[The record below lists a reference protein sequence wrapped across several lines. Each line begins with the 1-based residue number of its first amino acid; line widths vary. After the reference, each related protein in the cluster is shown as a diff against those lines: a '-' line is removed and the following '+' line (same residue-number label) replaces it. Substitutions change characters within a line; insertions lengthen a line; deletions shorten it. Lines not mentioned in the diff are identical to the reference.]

1 MRVAVRLV
9 LGIRPAGH
17 SLDHGVRDL
26 GLAAV
31 TEPAS
36 LGMAPNVLLL
46 QGAAHVG
53 VVERVGQVA
62 QRVLP
67 NQALDARKKG
77 GTGRQPHGLMQHA
90 QISGWRQ
97 PDGHFHV
104 EQFDLLSFEG
114 QQLRDVVTQVL
125 GDRQPCVRGV
135 HGGNVEDAL
144 RALGV
149 GGGGQVGET
158 NSQRRDGMI

>member
-1 MRVAVRLV
+1 MRCSSWASSSSRTAKAFVHLASALVVWKIITSRL
-9 LGIRPAGH
+9 
-17 SLDHGVRDL
+17 D
-26 GLAAV
+26 
-31 TEPAS
+31 
-36 LGMAPNVLLL
+36 
-46 QGAAHVG
+46 
-53 VVERVGQVA
+53 
-62 QRVLP
+62 
-67 NQALDARKKG
+67 DADRR
-77 GTGRQPHGLMQHA
+77 TGRQPHGLMQHA
-90 QISGWRQ
+90 QIPGWRQ

-104 EQFDLLSFEG
+104 EQFDLLSFVG